1 MLNMRVDDDQIVFFN
16 RKMLVFN
23 QEFSTSLTDVKEFR
37 EGHGYVGCWASLP
50 HNEKKRRSPG
60 LLPLKKAYHLKKK
73 KTVCSYVPPRTEKF
87 FNCQDSTKDKI
98 PQDF

>member
-1 MLNMRVDDDQIVFFN
+1 M
-16 RKMLVFN
+16 
-23 QEFSTSLTDVKEFR
+23 
-37 EGHGYVGCWASLP
+37 HGYAGCWASLP

-60 LLPLKKAYHLKKK
+60 PLPLKKEYRPKKK
-73 KTVCSYVPPRTEKF
+73 KTVCSCVPPGSENI

>member
-1 MLNMRVDDDQIVFFN
+1 M
-16 RKMLVFN
+16 
-23 QEFSTSLTDVKEFR
+23 
-37 EGHGYVGCWASLP
+37 
-50 HNEKKRRSPG
+50 
-60 LLPLKKAYHLKKK
+60 KKAYHLKKK